1 MYEWVRM
8 TDLPQHLCTAVVP
21 TTLHG
26 SLQLITYNLDFTK
39 TQTDIFFLKKKNA
52 PGRERERPLCDRA
65 QCGTFIGREK
75 WKRIWKREQGESAE
89 TCPPFWRSGWKE
101 RGIASLLKG
110 GILHVHRVQV
120 VRILSP
126 GKRMY
131 VSCQVPRASQS
142 RCLNTINIHFTQLL
156 PVGTN
161 ARRNQIICALWICLC
176 DTFCQPRAKAPEV
189 IP

>member
-1 MYEWVRM
+1 MH
-8 TDLPQHLCTAVVP
+8 Q
-21 TTLHG
+21 G
-26 SLQLITYNLDFTK
+26 
-39 TQTDIFFLKKKNA
+39 
-52 PGRERERPLCDRA
+52 ERERGHYVTGLNVERLLGERNGKGYGKENKGRA
-65 QCGTFIGREK
+65 QRPAHLFGGVVG
-75 WKRIWKREQGESAE
+75 KRW
-89 TCPPFWRSGWKE
+89 
-101 RGIASLLKG
+101 GIASLLKG
-110 GILHVHRVQV
+110 GIIHAHRVQV